1 MKTFSSIKNK
11 LQKYE
16 SEISLLKES
25 IMKQTDILKADIIAY
40 WYTTKFLS
48 IKLENGNR
56 EYYYLSNLD
65 IVDSKYFHGV
75 KLSWDGKM
83 DVGKILFS
91 PILSAIQYE
100 AISPDR
106 FFGKMKTLGI
116 NINDNDNPI
125 ICELN
130 SFRPIVVHCHTD
142 KKPVIGY
149 CRLSQ
154 DTNCKNKF
162 DRQISLIRN
171 FIEKYDEYELLEC
184 FTETVRGD
192 ISLSNRVIISDM
204 LEYCSCHNVH
214 TVIVSELNRL
224 GRTKQVILSSIS
236 FLRKHNIT
244 EIYVLKE
251 DILINEEFIANR
263 YRQLN
268 SLAKSCEDEYENIK
282 YRMKEG
288 YNAYIEKRKEAIE
301 NGETNVPALGRQ
313 NYHKKKD
320 AYLKDY
326 EKELDLLFKSNMSL
340 RQVQTITGTSLGTL
354 QKIKKMLS
362 QEVTTFVFLLGSNC
376 SN

>member
-11 LQKYE
+11 IQKYE
-16 SEISLLKES
+16 AEISLLKES
-25 IMKQTDILKADIIAY
+25 IISQNEILKSDIIEY
-40 WYTTKFLS
+40 WYETKFLA
-48 IKLENGNR
+48 IKLESGDR

-65 IVDSKYFHGV
+65 IADTKYFYGV
-75 KLSWDGKM
+75 KISGDGKM
-83 DVGKILFS
+83 DIGKILFS
-91 PILSAIQYE
+91 PILSGIQYE
-100 AISPDR
+100 SISPDR
-106 FFGKMKTLGI
+106 FFGKIKTLGI

-125 ICELN
+125 IRELN
-130 SFRPIVVHCHTD
+130 SFKPIVVHCHAD

-154 DTNCKNKF
+154 DTKCKNMF

-171 FIEKYDEYELLEC
+171 FIERDNEYQLLEF

-192 ISLSNRVIISDM
+192 TPLANRVIISDM

-214 TVIVSELNRL
+214 TIVISELNRL

-236 FLRKHNIT
+236 FLRKHNIN
-244 EIYVLKE
+244 EIHVLKE
-251 DILINEEFIANR
+251 GIIINEEFITNH

-268 SLAKSCEDEYENIK
+268 CFAKSCEDEYENIK

-288 YNAYIEKRKEAIE
+288 YHAYIEKRKEAIE
-301 NGETNVPALGRQ
+301 NGEANVPVLGRQ

-326 EKELDLLFKSNMSL
+326 EKELDLLFKSKMSL
-340 RQVQTITGTSLGTL
+340 RQVHTITGTSLGTL
-354 QKIKKMLS
+354 QKIKKM
-362 QEVTTFVFLLGSNC
+362 FKDC
-376 SN
+376 I